1 MTETTD
7 TRVFLDVCEDGT
19 VTIRKVGEP
28 RHRGA
33 ALPTRPTPWRM
44 PSRSGLLACK
54 LAYDESYILPEF
66 KSHKARVT
74 PPSGEA

>member
-7 TRVFLDVCEDGT
+7 TRVFLDVCKDGA

-33 ALPTRPTPWRM
+33 ALPAYTVDSVEDAEQIR
-44 PSRSGLLACK
+44 LLAYK
-54 LAYDESYILPEF
+54 LACDESYILTGF

-74 PPSGEA
+74 PHKW